1 MSRNNAKKYQQIKVN
16 NSNGQLEKIKKA
28 IENGVGTNLKLSHSD
43 INGEHVLAVTNLQLN
58 KISKAYEKGTGV
70 VIHLSKTQLMHNSQ
84 IEGGFI
90 GALLPLLGA
99 AGSFLLKSVVPSLA
113 TGLLAGVGS
122 SAGSAMVDKIAGRG
136 VNEGIGPLR
145 ANTIYIKNRG
155 KGIKMTAA
163 GSGLYMRP
171 WNKGEPVMDGMYL
184 RSGSGYSPVGSGLL
198 LGPNSPFASIPF
210 LNILF

>member
-1 MSRNNAKKYQQIKVN
+1 MSKVSKKYQNIKI
-16 NSNGQLEKIKKA
+16 SNGQLEKIKKA
-28 IENGVGTNLKLSHSD
+28 IEDGVGTNLKHSHSD

-58 KISKAYEKGTGV
+58 KVLKAYEKGTGV
-70 VIHLSKTQLMHNSQ
+70 VINLSKTKLMHNSQ

-90 GALLPLLGA
+90 GALLPFLGA

-136 VNEGIGPLR
+136 ISSV
-145 ANTIYIKNRG
+145 YIKKKG
-155 KGIKMTAA
+155 QGIKMTAA
-163 GSGLYMRP
+163 GSGLYMKP
-171 WNKGEPVMDGMYL
+171 WNKGEPLMDGMYL
-184 RSGSGYSPVGSGLL
+184 RNSNGYSPVGSGLL

-210 LNILF
+210 LNILL

>member
-16 NSNGQLEKIKKA
+16 ISNGQLEKIKKA
-28 IENGVGTNLKLSHSD
+28 IEDGVGTNLKLSHSD

-99 AGSFLLKSVVPSLA
+99 A
-113 TGLLAGVGS
+113 
-122 SAGSAMVDKIAGRG
+122 
-136 VNEGIGPLR
+136 
-145 ANTIYIKNRG
+145 
-155 KGIKMTAA
+155 
-163 GSGLYMRP
+163 
-171 WNKGEPVMDGMYL
+171 
-184 RSGSGYSPVGSGLL
+184 
-198 LGPNSPFASIPF
+198 
-210 LNILF
+210 